1 MRVLRRFFSRGERG
15 REKALLDDSGVSFV
29 KTHSNCMFNSCNY
42 SCGYQRMRIEREA
55 VFIERCTRK
64 ALNRGVIPYVAR

>member
-1 MRVLRRFFSRGERG
+1 MGVLRRFFSRGEGG

-29 KTHSNCMFNSCNY
+29 KTHSNCMFNSY

-55 VFIERCTRK
+55 VFVKRYTRK
-64 ALNRGVIPYVAR
+64 ALNGGVIRYVTR